1 MPGPM
6 AIVALIALAGAV
18 VSGVLGFVVYPAR
31 TRRTRKHVPPPAQGM
46 ARAMFVIFAA
56 GAFVAFFFGV
66 LAT

>member
-1 MPGPM
+1 M

-18 VSGVLGFVVYPAR
+18 VSGFLGFVVYPAR
-31 TRRTRKHVPPPAQGM
+31 TRKTRKRRPPPAQGM

-66 LAT
+66 LAP